1 MKRFVLI
8 AITLIVSSVS
18 YAQSEVS
25 MGKIPVYT
33 FAMDSLYYEGRG
45 KQLSAVGTEHMADL
59 YMTNMGGANY
69 YKIVIGGETFAVM
82 KDSYGLGV
90 SSGYCWLYKDG
101 KYKQLTGLPYKAG
114 QYYLTLPF
122 GQQNASTTNPNQTSS
137 STTSIENQKP
147 ALDWHPIGKVKA
159 VKNLRVVHRSGED
172 DINEDSEVIFIY
184 SAFNGET
191 VKYQASIPGRGVVSV
206 SENSSYNHA
215 QIHWRKD
222 RVSYVPSLDEMYSHY
237 AGGFYFNLADVK
249 Q

>member
-1 MKRFVLI
+1 MKRFALI

-18 YAQSEVS
+18 HAQSEVS

-90 SSGYCWLYKDG
+90 SYGYCWLYKDG
-101 KYKQLTGLPYKAG
+101 KYKQLTGLTYKAG

-137 STTSIENQKP
+137 STTSIEKQKP
-147 ALDWHPIGKVKA
+147 ALDWQPANI
-159 VKNLRVVHRSGED
+159 
-172 DINEDSEVIFIY
+172 SEVEV
-184 SAFNGET
+184 AFSVEKPQLKRIVCTAEQFLNIR
-191 VKYQASIPGRGVVSV
+191 VKSFT
-206 SENSSYNHA
+206 
-215 QIHWRKD
+215 
-222 RVSYVPSLDEMYSHY
+222 SL
-237 AGGFYFNLADVK
+237 V
-249 Q
+249 